1 MEEDVPA
8 NGSWDEEDAAE
19 WVKSSI
25 SALPNGICTPQ
36 SATATNSMWNMI
48 IHHLSFEVPYFW
60 CKIGWLWLEQK
71 CENRVV
77 KVLAPQH
84 IKFKWYTFLV

>member
-25 SALPNGICTPQ
+25 SALPNGICTPE
-36 SATATNSMWNMI
+36 SATITNSMGNMNA
-48 IHHLSFEVPYFW
+48 LSFLDP
-60 CKIGWLWLEQK
+60 
-71 CENRVV
+71 
-77 KVLAPQH
+77 A
-84 IKFKWYTFLV
+84 